1 MDGGKFD
8 RDQVFDYINTADS
21 WININDTLGSLRIK
35 ELMQPL
41 IDSINDEGGV
51 SYVLGDNHRY
61 RTSTLATVLDAL
73 FDVKLLPLSAV
84 HQMQRHLYELKD
96 TFHPIDSIDDVID
109 KSPEDVAAWG
119 IDEAPSVWTTSMAII
134 ALMNTEFASIDTTDR
149 DVIRDLRESVY
160 WLADQAYIDGGWGYQ
175 KFAGSASCVSSVPMT
190 ALAMKAILLAQRDG
204 KLFNSD
210 ARNNRKFSKI
220 TSAIVKGKDY
230 LFSQK
235 KEDQDYVYWEYDGK
249 EAVSITTWVLETLS
263 ILAKSNFTFYK
274 AEEFEILKKR
284 VVGFI
289 YSRLPDNKSIGSY
302 SQSER
307 FFIAKK
313 ADGLKYKQNLSA
325 DKSFYTFK
333 PFIVSKLLDLGEDPQ
348 DPKIVLIVKWLLE
361 NREKHWI
368 IQEYNE
374 AAPCSISAAMAINVI
389 VKWLQRLSELSLS
402 TTVSALLD
410 NKPLIKSKRIPKP
423 WVASLWVATSF
434 LMYFPIN
441 YVLKLPFLKDIAT
454 NMFSGQ
460 DYFQIIILGAL
471 GSILGGIITWLFSQV
486 VGFFKKKMKLYKKD
500 GDSNG

>member
-1 MDGGKFD
+1 MPK
-8 RDQVFDYINTADS
+8 
-21 WININDTLGSLRIK
+21 
-35 ELMQPL
+35 P
-41 IDSINDEGGV
+41 
-51 SYVLGDNHRY
+51 
-61 RTSTLATVLDAL
+61 
-73 FDVKLLPLSAV
+73 
-84 HQMQRHLYELKD
+84 
-96 TFHPIDSIDDVID
+96 
-109 KSPEDVAAWG
+109 
-119 IDEAPSVWTTSMAII
+119 
-134 ALMNTEFASIDTTDR
+134 
-149 DVIRDLRESVY
+149 
-160 WLADQAYIDGGWGYQ
+160 
-175 KFAGSASCVSSVPMT
+175 SCVSSVPMT

-220 TSAIVKGKDY
+220 TSANVKGKDY

-307 FFIAKK
+307 FF
-313 ADGLKYKQNLSA
+313 A

-460 DYFQIIILGAL
+460 DYFQIILGAL